1 MSKIRLARF
10 ICGRIVATTFF
21 FGFQLAQAQT
31 SAEKPRVDPLV
42 DQAIS
47 QVLAAPKMKRVL
59 QAVKDDHAHT
69 LSDLKLL
76 TEIPAPPF
84 KEKARADAFLARA
97 RAVGLDAH
105 MDSEGNVIAIRKGV
119 GKGPKLI
126 VSAHLDTVF
135 PEGTDVDVK
144 VRDGK
149 WFAPGISDDT
159 RGLAV
164 LLSWAKVL
172 NNLSVQTV
180 GDLVIVANVG
190 EEELGD
196 LRGIKAVFRDHTDID
211 GMIGLEPDPSG
222 SITTGGVGSHR
233 YEVTFKGPGGHSYVT
248 FGQPSAIHAMARAVA
263 KIADVQTPASPKTT
277 FTVGTVT
284 GGTAVN
290 AIASE
295 ARIAI
300 DIRSADMAALL
311 DAERQILA
319 AIDSGVA
326 EENQR
331 WGSKA
336 MIYAT
341 RLVGDRPA
349 GETPAASP
357 IVQAAMS
364 ATKAFGRPMPKLMP
378 NSSDANVPMSLGIP
392 ALILSNGGESGG
404 WHTSGEWWNPTS
416 GWEDA
421 QIGLTTVLTLV
432 GIDGISAPLLHRRRD

>member
-1 MSKIRLARF
+1 MFKLRF
-10 ICGRIVATTFF
+10 GRHLSLGVAASTMFL
-21 FGFQLAQAQT
+21 GLQLAQAQPVAV
-31 SAEKPRVDPLV
+31 SPSIDPAV
-42 DQAIS
+42 DQGIS
-47 QVLAAPKMKRVL
+47 RVLASPVMQRVL
-59 QAVKDDHAHT
+59 QSVKDDHARS
-69 LSDLKLL
+69 LQDLKLL

-84 KEKARADAFLARA
+84 KEKARAEAFLARA
-97 RAVGLDAH
+97 KAVGLDARI
-105 MDSEGNVIAIRKGV
+105 DAEGNVIAIRKGV
-119 GKGPKLI
+119 GRGPKLL

-135 PEGTDVDVK
+135 PDGTDVTVK

-172 NNLSVQTV
+172 NDLGVQTV
-180 GDLVIVANVG
+180 GDLIVVANVG

-211 GMIGLEPDPSG
+211 GMVGMEPDPSG

-263 KIADVQTPASPKTT
+263 KIADVRTPSSPKTT
-277 FTVGTVT
+277 FNVGTVV

-290 AIASE
+290 AIAAE

-300 DIRSADMAALL
+300 DIRSADMASLL

-319 AIDSGVA
+319 AVAAGVT

-331 WGSKA
+331 WNSNS
-336 MIYAT
+336 MSFTT
-341 RLVGDRPA
+341 RLIGDRP
-349 GETPAASP
+349 GGSTQTNST
-357 IVQAAMS
+357 IVQTAVR
-364 ATKAFGRPMPKLMP
+364 ATTAFGRAVPKLMP

-392 ALILSNGGESGG
+392 ALIVSNGGESGG
-404 WHTSGEWWNPTS
+404 WHTTGEWWSPAG
-416 GWEDA
+416 GWEEA
-421 QIGLTTVLTLV
+421 QIGLTTVLALV
-432 GIDGISAPLLHRRRD
+432 GIKDVSEPLLRRRN